1 MTTEFM
7 DRLVKHIQFIEEELK
22 DYEQFKDFTRD
33 EYLKNRNKR
42 RDLERWIENII
53 NSTVDISRIILSIEG
68 KSIPDTYREIVQMI
82 STINGLEGVEA
93 EKLSKW
99 VKLRNIISHDYLDIR
114 WSSISKFI
122 IEVEML
128 YKEFVPVTKRY
139 GINKLKLL
147 S

>member
-22 DYEQFKDFTRD
+22 DHEQFKSFTRD

-42 RDLERWIENII
+42 RDLERWIENIV

-68 KSIPDTYREIVQMI
+68 KPIPDTYREVVQMI
-82 STINGLEGVEA
+82 STVDGLQGVEA
-93 EKLSKW
+93 DKLSKW
-99 VKLRNIISHDYLDIR
+99 VKLRNIISHEYLDIR

-122 IEVEML
+122 AEVEML
-128 YKEFVPVTKRY
+128 YKEFVPVIKRY
-139 GINKLKLL
+139 GREKLNLL